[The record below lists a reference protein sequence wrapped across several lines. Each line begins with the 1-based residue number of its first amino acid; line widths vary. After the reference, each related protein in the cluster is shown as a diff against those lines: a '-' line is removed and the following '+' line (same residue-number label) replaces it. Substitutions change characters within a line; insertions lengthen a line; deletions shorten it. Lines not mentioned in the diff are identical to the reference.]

1 MIALLPIT
9 AEWLALTLW
18 GDDMQQRA
26 AFAFVRAHMTLF
38 GSKLFR
44 GREHLAIEARRVT
57 GFRAYAAKKGIEVIE
72 P

>member
-1 MIALLPIT
+1 MISLLPIT
-9 AEWLALTLW
+9 SDWLALTLS
-18 GDDMQQRA
+18 GDNGQQRA

-44 GREHLAIEARRVT
+44 GREHLAIETKRAP
-57 GFRAYAAKKGIEVIE
+57 GLKAYAAKKGIEVIT